1 MATAAMQDA
10 FISLGVGL
18 LYVALSSGLISFN
31 KYLMHAERFP
41 HASALMLVHMTS
53 CTSLAAICYFVK
65 PSLFSSLSNPEERM
79 KLNANAYLRRIVP
92 VSLLFAVS
100 IVASNM
106 AYNYSGLAF
115 LQIMKESHSVFV
127 YSFSVLL
134 GTEVFRGRQ
143 AVVLV
148 CISLC
153 TSLTVGLEIHFALL
167 GFLLQ
172 LIASVTESMKIALQG
187 YLLQGMRL
195 DSLTF
200 LLMISP
206 ACAMVLVFI
215 QKLSHDENSAIL
227 EDAHRMWPLLLLN
240 GCLAFALNVCIA
252 VGIKLASATS
262 FILWGV
268 LKDVLIV
275 TASAFVFHEPLS
287 HLQCLGFSLQVAGVV
302 TYSVFRVHQ
311 ATFDR
316 LGIVKG
322 ANDLIVRTT
331 SPMLGQ
337 TLDEAKD
344 AATYGSAGKA
354 GRAEEA

>member
-1 MATAAMQDA
+1 MASATARDA
-10 FISLGVGL
+10 LISLGVGI

-53 CTSLAAICYFVK
+53 CTSLAVICYCVK
-65 PSLFSSLSNPEERM
+65 PSLFTSLSNPEERV
-79 KLNANAYLRRIVP
+79 KLSTGGYLRKIVP

-127 YSFSVLL
+127 YTFSIML

-143 AVVLV
+143 AAVLL

-153 TSLTVGLEIHFALL
+153 TSLTVGLEIHFVLL

-172 LIASVTESMKIALQG
+172 LVASVTESMKIALQG

-206 ACAMVLVFI
+206 SCAMVLVFI
-215 QKLSHDENSAIL
+215 QAFSHNQHAAIL
-227 EDAHRMWPLLLLN
+227 TDAHRMWPLLLLN

-268 LKDVLIV
+268 LKDILIV

-287 HLQCLGFSLQVAGVV
+287 HLQCLGFSLQVAGVI

-316 LGIVKG
+316 LGVIKG
-322 ANDLIVRTT
+322 AQELFVRIA
-331 SPMLGQ
+331 SPMAGQ
-337 TLDEAKD
+337 MVGGVKD
-344 AATYGSAGKA
+344 VATYGSAGKSN
-354 GRAEEA
+354 GDEEA